1 MLLKLKL
8 HKSILQCFGGKVKLG
23 NDIQNDINL
32 KWASREAIL
41 FCGMKLSL

>member
-8 HKSILQCFGGKVKLG
+8 HKPILQCFGGEVKLG

-41 FCGMKLSL
+41 LCGMKLPL